1 MCGIAGSFGPMEHSS
16 ASDAAE
22 ELRKAVEALTHR
34 GPNDSGEWS
43 DQRAGIFLGHR
54 RLSVVD
60 LSDLGHQP
68 MISRDGRFVL
78 SYNGEIYN
86 APSIK
91 SSLSQKGAT
100 FRGRSDTEV
109 LVEAISAWGLHKT
122 LKALNG
128 MFALA
133 VWDRKNRCLH
143 LARDR
148 FGQKP
153 IYYAWAGK
161 SLVFGS
167 ELAAIKEFRS
177 FPANINRDS
186 ISLLLRHSNVPAPH
200 TIYIDCWKLVP
211 GAILSV
217 DYETLRSHSVPQP
230 QLYWSAHECA
240 EQSLAN
246 PLKINGPELWKE
258 LDAVLQEAVADC
270 MLSDAPLGAFLS
282 GGIDSSTVVALMQK
296 CSSRP
301 VKTFSIGFSESSYNE
316 AEDAASIAQHLGT
329 EHTELYVT
337 PSEAQAVIPKLPAMY
352 SEPFADSSQIPTY
365 IVSKLAREKVTVALS
380 GDGGD
385 ELFGGYNRYVWSHN
399 MRKII
404 ETTPLWLRQNLSKA
418 ICSIPSQRWDTFF
431 TRASPFIP
439 KSLHQA
445 QYGEKL
451 HKFAGIMNAKDRE
464 DIYWKL
470 ISQWQNPLDALL
482 TSSEPATLLSERNK
496 WSSIPDFRQQMMLMD
511 TVTYLPDDILVKL
524 DRASMS
530 VGLEARVPLL
540 NHRVFEFAWR
550 LPIEEKIYKSSGK
563 KILKQVLAKYIP
575 RHLFE
580 RPKMG
585 FGVPVGDWLRRDL
598 RSWAGDLLS
607 ENDLKRDGFF
617 EARTVHRLWLEH
629 LEGNRN
635 HQHRLWPVLMFQAWL
650 HAQ

>member
-1 MCGIAGSFGPMEHSS
+1 M
-16 ASDAAE
+16 
-22 ELRKAVEALTHR
+22 
-34 GPNDSGEWS
+34 
-43 DQRAGIFLGHR
+43 
-54 RLSVVD
+54 
-60 LSDLGHQP
+60 
-68 MISRDGRFVL
+68 
-78 SYNGEIYN
+78 
-86 APSIK
+86 
-91 SSLSQKGAT
+91 GAT

-122 LKALNG
+122 LKTLNG

-167 ELAAIKEFRS
+167 ELAAIKEFRN
-177 FPANINRDS
+177 FPANINRDA

-211 GAILSV
+211 GGILSV

-230 QLYWSAHECA
+230 QIYWSAKECA

-246 PLKINGPELWKE
+246 PLKIDGPEFWKE
-258 LDAVLQEAVADC
+258 LDVVLQEAVADC

-296 CSSRP
+296 CSSHP

-316 AEDAASIAQHLGT
+316 AENAASIAQHLGT

-337 PSEAQAVIPKLPAMY
+337 PREAQAVIPKVPVMY

-365 IVSKLAREKVTVALS
+365 IVSSLAREKVTVALS

-404 ETTPLWLRQNLSKA
+404 GSTPLWLRQNLSKA
-418 ICSIPSQRWDTFF
+418 ICSIPSQKWDAFF
-431 TRASPFIP
+431 TRASPLIP
-439 KSLHQA
+439 KSLRQA

-451 HKFAGIMNAKDRE
+451 HKFAGLMDVKDKE

-470 ISQWQNPLDALL
+470 ISQWQNPHDALL
-482 TSSEPATLLSERNK
+482 KSAEPTTLLSEKNK
-496 WSSIPDFRQQMMLMD
+496 WSSIPDFQQQMMLMD

-540 NHRVFEFAWR
+540 DHRVFEFAWR
-550 LPIEEKIYKSSGK
+550 LPMETKIYKNSGK

-585 FGVPVGDWLRRDL
+585 FGVPIGDWLRRDL
-598 RSWAGDLLS
+598 QSWAGDLLS

-617 EARTVHRLWLEH
+617 EAGTVHRLWLEH

>member
-1 MCGIAGSFGPMEHSS
+1 MCGIAGSFRLMDHGSS
-16 ASDAAE
+16 SDAIA
-22 ELRKAVEALTHR
+22 ELRSAVRALTHR
-34 GPNDSGEWS
+34 GPDDSGEWS
-43 DQRAGIFLGHR
+43 DQRAGISLGHR

-60 LSDLGHQP
+60 LSHRGHQP

-78 SYNGEIYN
+78 SYNGEVYN
-86 APSIK
+86 APSLK
-91 SSLSQKGAT
+91 GSLSQMGIT
-100 FRGRSDTEV
+100 FKSRSDTEV
-109 LVEAISAWGLHKT
+109 LVEAISNWGLRKT
-122 LKALNG
+122 LTALNG

-133 VWDRKNRCLH
+133 VWDRKDRCLH

-167 ELAAIKEFRS
+167 ELAAIKEFRN
-177 FPANINRDS
+177 FPANINRDA
-186 ISLLLRHSNVPAPH
+186 ISLLLRHSSVPAPH
-200 TIYIDCWKLVP
+200 TIYLDCWKLVP

-230 QLYWSAHECA
+230 KFYWSAKECA
-240 EQSLAN
+240 EQNLGN
-246 PLKINGPELWKE
+246 PLKTNDPELSKQ
-258 LDAVLQEAVADC
+258 LDAVLQGAVADC

-282 GGIDSSTVVALMQK
+282 GGIDSSTIVALMQK

-301 VKTFSIGFSESSYNE
+301 VKTFSIGFSEASYNE
-316 AEDAASIAQHLGT
+316 ADAAASIAQHLGT

-337 PSEAQAVIPKLPAMY
+337 PSEAQAVIPKLPTMY

-365 IVSKLAREKVTVALS
+365 IVSNLAREKVTVALS

-385 ELFGGYNRYVWSHN
+385 ELFGGYNRYVWSRN
-399 MRKII
+399 MGKII
-404 ETTPLWLRQNLSKA
+404 GNTPLRLRQNISKA

-431 TRASPFIP
+431 MRVSPFIP
-439 KSLHQA
+439 QSLRQA
-445 QYGEKL
+445 QYGEKI
-451 HKFAGIMNAKDRE
+451 HKLAGIMNAKDKE

-470 ISQWQNPLDALL
+470 ISQWQNPHNALL
-482 TSSEPATLLSERNK
+482 KSTEPATLLSERHN
-496 WSSIPDFRQQMMLMD
+496 WSSISNFQHQMMLMD

-530 VGLEARVPLL
+530 VGLEARVPFLD
-540 NHRVFEFAWR
+540 HRVFEFSWR
-550 LPIEEKIYKSSGK
+550 LPIETKIYKNSGK
-563 KILKQVLAKYIP
+563 RILKQVLAKYIP

-585 FGVPVGDWLRRDL
+585 FGVPIGDWLRRDL
-598 RSWAGDLLS
+598 RSWAEDLLS
-607 ENDLKRDGFF
+607 EHDLKRGGFF
-617 EARTVHRLWLEH
+617 EAGTVRRLWLDH
-629 LEGNRN
+629 LKENRN